1 MVRYRADGNIVFIG
15 RSDHQVK
22 LRGFRIELGEIESL
36 LVEHAG
42 VRDAVVVVR
51 ENGDLDK
58 RLVAYLI
65 ADGSDESLVLELRNF
80 LRGKLPDYM
89 VPSSFMLLEHLPLS
103 ANGKLD
109 RRGLPEPG
117 IVRAGLESDYVA
129 ARNEVEEQLIQIWQ
143 KLMKLE
149 SIGVHDNF
157 FDLGGHSLLLTQVV
171 SQMRSTMAIEL
182 SLSEM
187 FRYPTVA
194 ALANK
199 IELIRWTSQETLQ
212 DESVEDEVF
221 IL

>member
-1 MVRYRADGNIVFIG
+1 MA
-15 RSDHQVK
+15 
-22 LRGFRIELGEIESL
+22 
-36 LVEHAG
+36 
-42 VRDAVVVVR
+42 
-51 ENGDLDK
+51 
-58 RLVAYLI
+58 
-65 ADGSDESLVLELRNF
+65 
-80 LRGKLPDYM
+80 
-89 VPSSFMLLEHLPLS
+89 
-103 ANGKLD
+103 
-109 RRGLPEPG
+109 
-117 IVRAGLESDYVA
+117 
-129 ARNEVEEQLIQIWQ
+129 
-143 KLMKLE
+143 
-149 SIGVHDNF
+149 HDNF